1 METTARINTPQDP
14 GGADYG
20 NIIKNLKIIT
30 GDTLMKKLLL
40 VFILLLGTTLN
51 AQATDLKNDKA
62 LAGVINTNAVFDV
75 SPGGKRLVAQLNVI
89 KKTYEQ
95 LVDFGHKPKFVLAFR
110 GGATKFLTK
119 DDKYVPQ
126 KELAIKKKVQQK
138 IKNLKEIGVVMELC
152 GIAAKGNRV
161 DLDDFLPGIEVV
173 ANGYISV
180 IGYQSQGYNLVP
192 IY

>member
-1 METTARINTPQDP
+1 
-14 GGADYG
+14 
-20 NIIKNLKIIT
+20 
-30 GDTLMKKLLL
+30 MKKLLL
-40 VFILLLGTTLN
+40 VFILLLGTVLN
-51 AQATDLKNDKA
+51 AQATDLQNDAA
-62 LAGVINTNAVFDV
+62 LDGVSNTNVVFDV
-75 SPGGKRLVAQLNVI
+75 SPGGKRLLAQLNVI
-89 KKTYEQ
+89 NKTYEQ
-95 LVDFGHKPKFVLAFR
+95 LVAFGHKPKFVLAFR

-119 DDKYVPQ
+119 DEKYVPE

-138 IKNLKEIGVVMELC
+138 IKEFEDLGATMELC
-152 GIAAKGNRV
+152 GIAAKGNKV